1 MQTDRN
7 TAEQML
13 ALASYLEARREAIV
27 QTWERMVLDDS
38 VMEVAPTLSITH
50 FRDLIPEVL
59 KSFEDELKAGLGSAD
74 IEKKQHKDDIGHG
87 LHRWQQSYTLHEVV
101 REWGHLQ
108 ICVIDELDNYGLTH
122 PDVPRDL
129 MAVVRRAWIQRCT
142 QGVNESVAQYSRVQE
157 VEATGRLRDLQGAL
171 EHLRQVERQRAE
183 SWREAVHDL
192 RGNVGLVTS
201 SSFLLNE
208 DGVPDTLRSKA
219 VNVLQSS
226 VDSLRH
232 MLEDLLSLA
241 RLEAGHEQRQVEAFD
256 ASALLRGMCEALQP
270 LAHEKGLFLEC
281 DGPASLPVEGDS
293 IKVRR
298 VIQNLALNALKY
310 TREGGVTVA
319 WGETQESDAER
330 WLVRVQDTGPGLYIA
345 PGGPLVIE
353 VKKATDAAFELEEN
367 VRKHGP
373 ATAQVEPVPP
383 AVSQGEQRPLDQQPG
398 EGIGLSIVKRLC
410 DLLEASLEVT
420 SPPEGGTLFQVV
432 LPRRYPY
439 GG

>member
-27 QTWERMVLDDS
+27 QSWEKMIQEDP

-74 IEKKQHKDDIGHG
+74 VEKKEHKDDIGHG
-87 LHRWQQSYTLHEVV
+87 LHRWQQGYTLHELV

-108 ICVIDELDNYGLTH
+108 ICVVEELDSYGLTR

-129 MAVVRRAWIQRCT
+129 MDVVRRAWIQRCT
-142 QGVNESVAQYSRVQE
+142 QGVNESVVQYSRVQE
-157 VEATGRLRDLQGAL
+157 AEAAGRLRDLQQAL
-171 EHLRQVERQRAE
+171 EHLREVERQRAE

-192 RGNVGLVTS
+192 RGNVGLVTTS
-201 SSFLLNE
+201 SSLLNE
-208 DGVPDTLRSKA
+208 EGVPDSLRSKA

-241 RLEAGHEQRQVEAFD
+241 RLEAGQEQRQVEAFD
-256 ASALLRGMCEALQP
+256 ASALLWGLCEALQP
-270 LAHEKGLFLEC
+270 LAHQKGLFLKC
-281 DGPASLPVEGDS
+281 DGPASLPVEGDLVK
-293 IKVRR
+293 IRR
-298 VIQNLALNALKY
+298 IVQNLAINALKY
-310 TREGGVTVA
+310 TPKGGVTVA
-319 WGETQESDAER
+319 WEETRESDAER
-330 WLVRVQDTGPGLYIA
+330 WLIRVQDTGPGLYIA

-353 VKKATDAAFELEEN
+353 IKKATDSAFELEEN
-367 VRKHGP
+367 VRRHGP

-410 DLLEASLEVT
+410 DLLEATLEVT

-432 LPRRYPY
+432 LPRRYPS
-439 GG
+439 GS